1 MKRIK
6 ILLLATFALTTLNA
20 VAQTADEIIAKNIE
34 VMGGVTKITS
44 LKTVKKSGSLSMQ
57 GMDIPMV
64 FTVSQMKGFRVDVEV
79 MGTSNY
85 QIVTPEKA
93 FMFFP
98 VQQMTEPKEMDA
110 ETVKGMQ
117 SALDIQGALV
127 NYKEKGSSVE
137 FVGNEKV
144 DGADTYKL
152 KVTSKSGK
160 TAFYFIDV
168 KTNRLTKT
176 SSKAAGPDGVEM
188 DVEATYSNYKQNA
201 DGYWFAYGTT
211 TPQGPVVFD
220 KIESNVAVDE
230 NIFKN

>member
-1 MKRIK
+1 MKKIK
-6 ILLLATFALTTLNA
+6 NLLVATFALTTLNVA
-20 VAQTADEIIAKNIE
+20 AQTADEIIAKNVE
-34 VMGGVTKITS
+34 AMGGVTKIAS

-79 MGTSNY
+79 MGTANY

-137 FVGNEKV
+137 FAGNEKV

-176 SSKAAGPDGVEM
+176 NSKAAGPDGVEM
-188 DVEATYSNYKQNA
+188 DVETTYSNYKQNA

>member
-6 ILLLATFALTTLNA
+6 NLMIAAFALTSLNVA
-20 VAQTADEIIAKNIE
+20 AQTADEIIAKNIE
-34 VMGGVTKITS
+34 AMGGAEKIAS
-44 LKTVKKSGSLSMQ
+44 LKTVKRTGNMSMQ

-64 FTVSQMKGFRVDVEV
+64 FTVSQMKGFRLDVEL

-85 QIVTPEKA
+85 QIITPDKA

-98 VQQMTEPKEMDA
+98 IQQMTEPKEMDA
-110 ETVKGMQ
+110 EAVKGMQ
-117 SALDIQGALV
+117 SALDIQGALF
-127 NYKEKGSSVE
+127 NYKEKGSTVE

-144 DGADTYKL
+144 DGADAYKL
-152 KVTSKSGK
+152 KVTGKSGK
-160 TAFYFIDV
+160 AAFYFIDV
-168 KTNRLTKT
+168 KSNMLVKT
-176 SSKAAGPDGVEM
+176 TSKAAGPDGVEM
-188 DVEATYSNYKQNA
+188 DVETNYSDYKKNA
-201 DGYWFAYGTT
+201 DGYWFAYATT

>member
-1 MKRIK
+1 MKKIK
-6 ILLLATFALTTLNA
+6 NLLVATFALTTLNVA
-20 VAQTADEIIAKNIE
+20 AQTADEIIAKNVE
-34 VMGGVTKITS
+34 AMGGVTKIAS

-137 FVGNEKV
+137 FAGIEKV

-176 SSKAAGPDGVEM
+176 SAKAAGPDGVEM
-188 DVEATYSNYKQNA
+188 DVETTYSNYKQNA
-201 DGYWFAYGTT
+201 DGYWFAYATT

>member
-6 ILLLATFALTTLNA
+6 NLLLATFALSTLNVA
-20 VAQTADEIIAKNIE
+20 AQTADEIIAKNVE
-34 VMGGVTKITS
+34 SMGGVTKIAS
-44 LKTVKKSGSLSMQ
+44 LKTVKKSGNLSMQ

-64 FTVSQMKGFRVDVEV
+64 FTVSQMKGFRLDVEV

-98 VQQMTEPKEMDA
+98 IQQMTEPKEMDA
-110 ETVKGMQ
+110 EALKGMQ

-137 FVGNEKV
+137 FAGNEKV
-144 DGADTYKL
+144 DGADAYKL
-152 KVTSKSGK
+152 KLTSKAGK

-168 KTNRLTKT
+168 KTNRLVKT
-176 SSKAAGPDGVEM
+176 SAKTAGPDGVEM
-188 DVEATYSNYKQNA
+188 DVETTYSNYKQNT
-201 DGYWFAYGTT
+201 DGYWFAYGIT

>member
-1 MKRIK
+1 MKKIK
-6 ILLLATFALTTLNA
+6 NLLVATFALTTLNVA
-20 VAQTADEIIAKNIE
+20 AQTADEIIAKNVE
-34 VMGGVTKITS
+34 AMGGVTKIAS
-44 LKTVKKSGSLSMQ
+44 LKTVKKIGSLSMQ

-79 MGTSNY
+79 MGTANY

-137 FVGNEKV
+137 FAGNEKV

-168 KTNRLTKT
+168 KSNRLTKT
-176 SSKAAGPDGVEM
+176 SAKAAGPDGVEM
-188 DVEATYSNYKQNA
+188 DVETTYSNYKQNA

>member
-1 MKRIK
+1 MKKIK
-6 ILLLATFALTTLNA
+6 NLLVATFALTTLNVA
-20 VAQTADEIIAKNIE
+20 AQTADEIIAKNVE
-34 VMGGVTKITS
+34 AMGGVTKIAS

-79 MGTSNY
+79 MGTANY

-137 FVGNEKV
+137 FAGNEKV

-168 KTNRLTKT
+168 KSNRLTKT
-176 SSKAAGPDGVEM
+176 SAKAAGPDGVEM
-188 DVEATYSNYKQNA
+188 DVETTYSNYKQNA

>member
-1 MKRIK
+1 MKKIK
-6 ILLLATFALTTLNA
+6 NLLVATFALTTLNVA
-20 VAQTADEIIAKNIE
+20 AQTADEIIAKNVE
-34 VMGGVTKITS
+34 AMGGVSKIAS

-137 FVGNEKV
+137 FAGNEKV

-168 KTNRLTKT
+168 KSNRLTKT
-176 SSKAAGPDGVEM
+176 TAKAAGPDGVEM
-188 DVEATYSNYKQNA
+188 NVEKTYSNYKQNA

>member
-1 MKRIK
+1 MKKIK
-6 ILLLATFALTTLNA
+6 NLLVATFALTTLNVA
-20 VAQTADEIIAKNIE
+20 AQTADEIIAKNVE
-34 VMGGVTKITS
+34 AMGGVTKIAS

-137 FVGNEKV
+137 FAGNEKV

-176 SSKAAGPDGVEM
+176 SAKAAGPDGVEM
-188 DVEATYSNYKQNA
+188 DVETTYSNYKQNA

>member
-1 MKRIK
+1 MKKIK
-6 ILLLATFALTTLNA
+6 NLLLATLAITALN
-20 VAQTADEIIAKNIE
+20 VSAQTADEIIAKNIE
-34 VMGGVTKITS
+34 AMGGAAKIAS
-44 LKTVKKSGSLSMQ
+44 LKTVKKSGNLSMQ

-98 VQQMTEPKEMDA
+98 IQQMTEPKEMDA

-127 NYKEKGSSVE
+127 NYKDKGSSVE
-137 FVGNEKV
+137 FIGKEKV
-144 DGADTYKL
+144 DGAEAYKL
-152 KVTSKSGK
+152 KATGKSGK
-160 TAFYFIDV
+160 VAFYFIDV
-168 KTNRLTKT
+168 KTNRLVKT
-176 SSKAAGPDGVEM
+176 QAKATGPDGVEI
-188 DVEATYSNYKQNA
+188 DVETTYSDYKQNA
-201 DGYWFAYGTT
+201 DGYWFAYATT

>member
-1 MKRIK
+1 MKKIK
-6 ILLLATFALTTLNA
+6 NLLVATFALTTLNVA
-20 VAQTADEIIAKNIE
+20 AQTADEIIAKNVE
-34 VMGGVTKITS
+34 AMGGVSKIAS

-137 FVGNEKV
+137 FAGNEKV

-168 KTNRLTKT
+168 KSNRLTKT
-176 SSKAAGPDGVEM
+176 TAKAAGPDGVEM
-188 DVEATYSNYKQNA
+188 NVETTYSNYKQNA